1 MSEPIVA
8 EGGEATREMALTLY
22 RIDYFPFR
30 DPKTTSISMPDF
42 WGGSDEP
49 LYTWIKVITA
59 AAQETGAFV
68 YLMVEK
74 HGEKAVAHD
83 YIADEVYEC
92 DVEDFERPKS
102 LYFKVMGNA
111 GAEELLKL
119 LFSYV
124 EEDMEEE
131 VKKLMSYGWSE
142 EEARWN
148 VSAVQD
154 RGLLVELLLRSD
166 ANIIEM
172 RVSGKSLTMNGKRYL
187 VKPERTAF
195 YLSSREARL
204 SMAHVH
210 EAWLSDL
217 ANKLLKRWWEQDL

>member
-1 MSEPIVA
+1 MSEPVVA
-8 EGGEATREMALTLY
+8 EGGRETKEIALTLY
-22 RIDYFPFR
+22 RIDYFPFK
-30 DPKTTSISMPDF
+30 DPKTTSISLPDF

-49 LYTWIKVITA
+49 LYTWTRVITA
-59 AAQETGAFV
+59 AAQDTGAFV

-83 YIADEVYEC
+83 YITDEVYEC
-92 DVEDFERPKS
+92 DVEGFERPKS
-102 LYFKVMGNA
+102 LYFKVVGNA

-131 VKKLMSYGWSE
+131 IKRIMGYGWSE

-154 RGLLVELLLRSD
+154 RGLLVEILLRID
-166 ANIIEM
+166 TNIIEM
-172 RVSGKSLTMNGKRYL
+172 RVSGRCLTINGKRYL

-204 SMAHVH
+204 SMAHVQ

-217 ANKLLKRWWEQDL
+217 ARKLLKRWWEQDL